1 MQYNQWQNGLSLII
15 SHHFIPGGDASSS
28 GFYPLRAFTVRNY
41 KNLAKPSNGQM
52 RTALEKVAPELK
64 TEEKRYLGKEEE
76 IARKF
81 GLR

>member
-1 MQYNQWQNGLSLII
+1 
-15 SHHFIPGGDASSS
+15 
-28 GFYPLRAFTVRNY
+28 
-41 KNLAKPSNGQM
+41 M

-81 GLR
+81 GLRWQNQMRRFYAAKPKKKLSFKGFEKTCAFLKVAHKAQNAKFRILCFMRNF